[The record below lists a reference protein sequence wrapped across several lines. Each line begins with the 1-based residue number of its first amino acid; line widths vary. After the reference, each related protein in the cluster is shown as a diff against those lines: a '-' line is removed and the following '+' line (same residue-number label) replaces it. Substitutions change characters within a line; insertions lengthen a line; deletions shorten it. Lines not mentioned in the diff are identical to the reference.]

1 MIINTNDL
9 VSITEANQNFSQ
21 VVKKV
26 DELGSVIVLKNNKPK
41 YIITSIDNKSLD
53 LTDDEKL
60 EVIAKRILREHQHAF
75 KELAK

>member
-1 MIINTNDL
+1 MVVNTKDL

-26 DELGSVIVLKNNKPK
+26 DELGSVVVLKNNKPR
-41 YIITSIDNKSLD
+41 YIITSIDNQFLE

-60 EVIAKRILREHQHAF
+60 EVVARRILREHEYAF